1 MKVTLI
7 IFLNQFILQL
17 YQTYKKVLENVQAGL
32 LIQSLITILQLQSVT
47 FWLEAVTSTSQK
59 NQTI

>member
-17 YQTYKKVLENVQAGL
+17 YQTYKKILENVQAGL

-47 FWLEAVTSTSQK
+47 FWLEAVTSTCQK

>member
-17 YQTYKKVLENVQAGL
+17 YQTYKKILENVQAGL